1 MSTSNTQEKIIVNNI
16 LKYGFL
22 YDDDVI
28 DYMLTKYK
36 TFDKGLLAARV
47 IKINENPEKFG
58 LHAGTNIGSRP
69 LRVDNRVKRI
79 YCIVDA
85 KEFQHVDARKK
96 LVKAKLKT
104 FFTVLQAA

>member
-58 LHAGTNIGSRP
+58 LPAGTNIGSRP

-85 KEFQHVDARKK
+85 KEFQHVDARK
-96 LVKAKLKT
+96 
-104 FFTVLQAA
+104 